1 MTIGLRS
8 AMWASAFWSG
18 RLFPA
23 GEAVRMIGEKQLAG
37 LEALTALWLQLARPS
52 SRVDHTLLAAELLRP
67 YRRRTR
73 ANARRLSRSR

>member
-8 AMWASAFWSG
+8 AMWAAAFWSG
-18 RLFPA
+18 GSFPA
-23 GEAVRMIGEKQLAG
+23 GEAVRMIGEKQLAAI
-37 LEALTALWLQLARPS
+37 EALTAAWLQLARPS
-52 SRVDHTLLAAELLRP
+52 GRIDHMRLAAEVLRP